1 MKYLVLIQA
10 RCGSSRLPNKVMKKI
25 SGKTDL
31 EWVLERVK
39 RSKKIDEVMV
49 ITSIEKNNL
58 PLIKLCTELNTRV
71 FVGSE
76 DDVLDR
82 YYQAARLLNPEYV
95 IRITADCPLFDWNY
109 LDLAIEQLEAD
120 TDYMSELT
128 ESFPDGLDIEI
139 MKFSVLEEAWQNAK
153 MASEREHVTL
163 YIRNHADK
171 YKLQN
176 FECPISGIGDK
187 RWTLDEPADLKL
199 IEKIY
204 EYFINQGKENFVTE
218 PEKDGAFICKN
229 SWGADFGQN
238 GFFYI
243 SYEDPNIG
251 VYGVSYTGVE
261 DADNYDRIYQTDL
274 LGWTGSIGYNEP
286 MAWFSSVY
294 QTDSKNTLRAAGFYA
309 TDAETYYDIYLVRD
323 FEGIEDMDRR
333 VFLQSG
339 YIKDKGYYTI
349 PLENPQPL
357 EADQRFAVI
366 VQIYTRDSMHP
377 IAIEYVSNELTVEAD
392 ISDGESYMSYNGS
405 LWSHMEEA
413 SACNACLKA
422 YTDLT
427 PDQ

>member
-58 PLIKLCTELNTRV
+58 PLIKLCIELNTRV

-76 DDVLDR
+76 NDVLDR
-82 YYQAARLLNPEYV
+82 YYQAARLLQPEYV

-139 MKFSVLEEAWQNAK
+139 MKFSVLEEAWKNAK

-176 FECPISGIGDK
+176 YECPISGIGDK
-187 RWTLDEPADLKL
+187 RWTLDEPADLEL

-218 PEKDGAFICKN
+218 DILNFLRVNPALNSINAMINRNEGLSKSLKN
-229 SWGADFGQN
+229 D
-238 GFFYI
+238 
-243 SYEDPNIG
+243 YE
-251 VYGVSYTGVE
+251 
-261 DADNYDRIYQTDL
+261 
-274 LGWTGSIGYNEP
+274 
-286 MAWFSSVY
+286 
-294 QTDSKNTLRAAGFYA
+294 
-309 TDAETYYDIYLVRD
+309 LV
-323 FEGIEDMDRR
+323 
-333 VFLQSG
+333 
-339 YIKDKGYYTI
+339 
-349 PLENPQPL
+349 
-357 EADQRFAVI
+357 
-366 VQIYTRDSMHP
+366 
-377 IAIEYVSNELTVEAD
+377 
-392 ISDGESYMSYNGS
+392 
-405 LWSHMEEA
+405 
-413 SACNACLKA
+413 
-422 YTDLT
+422 
-427 PDQ
+427 

>member
-1 MKYLVLIQA
+1 MKFLVLIQA
-10 RCGSSRLPNKVMKKI
+10 RCGSSRLPNKVMKKF

-58 PLIKLCTELNTRV
+58 PLIKLCTDLDTRV

-82 YYQAARLLNPEYV
+82 YYQAARLIQPEYV

-163 YIRNHADK
+163 YIKNNADK

-187 RWTLDEPADLKL
+187 RWTLDEPADLEL
-199 IEKIY
+199 IETIY
-204 EYFINQGKENFVTE
+204 EYFISQGKYDFDTEN
-218 PEKDGAFICKN
+218 I
-229 SWGADFGQN
+229 
-238 GFFYI
+238 
-243 SYEDPNIG
+243 
-251 VYGVSYTGVE
+251 
-261 DADNYDRIYQTDL
+261 
-274 LGWTGSIGYNEP
+274 
-286 MAWFSSVY
+286 
-294 QTDSKNTLRAAGFYA
+294 
-309 TDAETYYDIYLVRD
+309 
-323 FEGIEDMDRR
+323 
-333 VFLQSG
+333 LQF
-339 YIKDKGYYTI
+339 
-349 PLENPQPL
+349 L
-357 EADQRFAVI
+357 EANPELNKINSMIGRNEGLKKSLKDDYI
-366 VQIYTRDSMHP
+366 V
-377 IAIEYVSNELTVEAD
+377 
-392 ISDGESYMSYNGS
+392 NG
-405 LWSHMEEA
+405 L
-413 SACNACLKA
+413 
-422 YTDLT
+422 
-427 PDQ
+427 